1 MFIYH
6 YRSVTP
12 TELGRRRHLSSTGSI
27 EIDWSDPIQHLNEID
42 IPRYYLKKKKHT
54 FHFYMKI

>member
-6 YRSVTP
+6 DRSVTP

-42 IPRYYLKKKKHT
+42 IPRYY
-54 FHFYMKI
+54 